1 MDRMKAML
9 LTVCIILIY
18 SVVIGFIYKYGRK
31 FFKKNKKNN
40 H

>member
-9 LTVCIILIY
+9 LTVGIILIY
-18 SVVIGFIYKYGRK
+18 SIIIAFIYKYGKK